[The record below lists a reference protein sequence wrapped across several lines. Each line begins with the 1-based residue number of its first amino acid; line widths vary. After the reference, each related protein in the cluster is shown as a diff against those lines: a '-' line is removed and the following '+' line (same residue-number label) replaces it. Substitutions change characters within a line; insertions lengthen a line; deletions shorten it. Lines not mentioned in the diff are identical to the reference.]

1 MIEYIRLQRS
11 TFIWLIAALVFFIV
25 LAAAGL
31 WANWNYSV
39 QTKKLAYLA
48 DNQLPASMIFRDDWE
63 FVLGKHL
70 PSIAVAQAKQR

>member
-1 MIEYIRLQRS
+1 MTEVIRLQRS
-11 TFIWLIAALVFFIV
+11 TFWSLIVALVFFIM

-48 DNQLPASMIFRDDWE
+48 DNQLPAAMIFRSDWE
-63 FVLGKHL
+63 FVLGKYL
-70 PSIAVAQAKQR
+70 PSIAVAQAKRE